1 MNSKLGIGALSLLA
15 LSIMA
20 SPTFGKSSAKVNGGT
35 TPEGKPFVY
44 VGEQIEV
51 IEAVQLSLQ
60 DQIDDL
66 VGKVST
72 MEELLEAT
80 EDAIVLLQARDLALQ
95 ALIES
100 NAGNI
105 TDLQGEITR
114 LNTELQQL
122 YLDMANG
129 DSTLQSQINN
139 LRFLIGALQLAVSD
153 LNTLQAQIDALETE
167 NSNLRLEMEAGDSS
181 LQSQIDSNNTLITN
195 LQGQIDSIGR
205 LESQIDANKSLI
217 NALVGLVNSLSI
229 SIDRYASYMDREC
242 PTGSFLH
249 STNADGSYVCEVDSG
264 TGGIAG
270 FRQLRATA
278 QVVMNGNSHS
288 SVVATCPTGS
298 ILTGGGYTSPTY
310 RDVFIHESRPVADL
324 GDPTVNTNGW
334 YVSGYNYNEPNFV
347 MSATALCLMPF

>member
-1 MNSKLGIGALSLLA
+1 MNNKLGIGALSLLA

-167 NSNLRLEMEAGDSS
+167 NTNLKLAMEAGDSS
-181 LQSQIDSNNTLITN
+181 LQSQIDSNNSLITN
-195 LQGQIDSIGR
+195 LESQIDSIGR
-205 LESQIDANKSLI
+205 LESQIDANNSLI
-217 NALVGLVNSLSI
+217 NALVGQVNSLSI

-264 TGGIAG
+264 TAG
-270 FRQLRATA
+270 FRQFRAYT

-298 ILTGGGYTSPTY
+298 IVTGGGYTSPTY

-324 GDPTVNTNGW
+324 GDPTVNINGW
-334 YVSGYNYNEPNFV
+334 YVSGFNYNEPNFV

>member
-1 MNSKLGIGALSLLA
+1 
-15 LSIMA
+15 MA

-51 IEAVQLSLQ
+51 IEAAQLSLQ

-129 DSTLQSQINN
+129 VSTLQSQINN

-167 NSNLRLEMEAGDSS
+167 NTNLKLAMEAGDSS
-181 LQSQIDSNNTLITN
+181 LQAQIDSNNSLITN
-195 LQGQIDSIGR
+195 IESPIDSIGR
-205 LESQIDANKSLI
+205 LESQIDANNSLI
-217 NALVGLVNSLSI
+217 DALIGLVNSLSI
-229 SIDRYASYMDREC
+229 A
-242 PTGSFLH
+242 
-249 STNADGSYVCEVDSG
+249 CEVDSG
-264 TGGIAG
+264 VDAVTG
-270 FRQLRATA
+270 FSQLRVVSITSLPEGGGGNATA
-278 QVVMNGNSHS
+278 E
-288 SVVATCPTGS
+288 CPSGS
-298 ILTGGGYTSPTY
+298 ILMGGGYFTSSG
-310 RDVFIHESRPVADL
+310 VEVLQSRPSQSLLVCCRFK
-324 GDPTVNTNGW
+324 
-334 YVSGYNYNEPNFV
+334 S
-347 MSATALCLMPF
+347 